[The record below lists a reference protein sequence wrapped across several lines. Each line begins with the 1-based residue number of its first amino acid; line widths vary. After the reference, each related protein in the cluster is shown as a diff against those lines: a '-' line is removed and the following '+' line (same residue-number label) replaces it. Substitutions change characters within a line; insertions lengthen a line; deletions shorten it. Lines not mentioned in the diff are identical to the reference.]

1 MRHFITFDLRKLVLV
16 IAIMSLL
23 SFESCKEDRT
33 TIVFGKVVD
42 QNQQPVDS
50 IMVLAS
56 GVHFLSVERLQS
68 TYTEKDGNYELVVNA
83 PKRYN
88 ALTITIPYLPVQN
101 PKFQES
107 YRLDKVFRDGKRTGD
122 CCSVTINQKTQWD
135 FELAPS

>member
-1 MRHFITFDLRKLVLV
+1 MTHLCACSIRKL
-16 IAIMSLL
+16 AILTTSLCLL
-23 SFESCKEDRT
+23 SLSSCKKDRT

-56 GVHFLSVERLQS
+56 GVHFLSVESLQS
-68 TYTEKDGNYELVVNA
+68 TYTDKDGNYELVINA

-88 ALTITIPYLPVQN
+88 ALTMTVPYLPVQN

-122 CCSVTINQKTQWD
+122 CCPVTINQKTQWD
-135 FELAPS
+135 FELAPK